1 MKNYNTIDL
10 GRRVMILVGILSW
23 MGGLL
28 VGCGGNSSTGS
39 GYIPLEG
46 SRSPSAEITLPVNTF
61 FNEGE
66 NIVFSGLGSDSEGA
80 QLTDDALV
88 WTSSID
94 GIIGIGSN
102 LITSALSS
110 GEHDISLSV
119 TDSIGTTFTTGPVNI
134 SVESTRFIKMG
145 SQTAGVVDAN
155 YAFDGE
161 HDTAA
166 IITTDIT
173 ASINFKAYISGE
185 NTFLFKIKLGTSSLG
200 SILSVE
206 GLVTDGN
213 WQSVNDI
220 DLLDDKT
227 VTVKVVDAQ
236 TYKDAKGYINLRVTL
251 VNGQSSDSVPV
262 YEFWRSDSFYAG
274 SETIGV
280 DYVDQAFDGNPS
292 TAAAIT
298 DPPFSLNDGP
308 FLHFKTY
315 LGWRDSINITLNVL
329 LNNLGSQ
336 HYIRFY
342 VEDIKTGNFI
352 FIEDVILNTSEAR
365 AISIQDAQNYL
376 DAEGF
381 INLRA
386 YWIGIKT
393 PGASVEVYEIWRTDP
408 FFVGPKTSFDGPVV
422 GPERA
427 VDADSDTFA
436 EIHYYWG
443 ELDHEDFLHV
453 QTYVGDVSPITFSVE
468 AGLSALPNA
477 DLVIEGEYEPDK
489 WSIIDR
495 TSLGDVQ
502 AVTIIELQNAREF
515 VDADGHLNL
524 RFRWESDPLNHDAYI
539 YEIQRKQD

>member
-28 VGCGGNSSTGS
+28 VGCGGGGSSS
-39 GYIPLEG
+39 YIPQEANQI
-46 SRSPSAEITLPVNTF
+46 PSAEITLPTNTF

-66 NIVFSGLGSDSEGA
+66 NIAFSGFGSDSEGA

-94 GIIGIGSN
+94 GIIGIGST

-145 SQTAGVVDAN
+145 SQTAGVVDAY
-155 YAFDGE
+155 YAFDGD

-166 IITTDIT
+166 MITTDET
-173 ASINFKAYISGE
+173 ASFHFKAYIGGE
-185 NTFLFKIKLGTSSLG
+185 DTFLFKIKLGASALG

-206 GLVTDGN
+206 GLVTNGN
-213 WQSVNDI
+213 WQSVNDV
-220 DLLDDKT
+220 DLFDDKT
-227 VTVKVVDAQ
+227 VAIRVVDAQ
-236 TYKDAKGYINLRVTL
+236 TYKDAEGYINLRTTL
-251 VNGQSSDSVPV
+251 VNGQSLDSVPV
-262 YEFWRSDSFYAG
+262 YEFWRDDPIYDRAWA
-274 SETIGV
+274 TGV
-280 DYVDQAFDGNPS
+280 VNPDLACDGDRT
-292 TAAAIT
+292 TAAVIKK
-298 DPPFSLNDGP
+298 SESMEN
-308 FLHFKTY
+308 FLLFKAY
-315 LGWRDSINITLNVL
+315 VGWRHPDIFKFNVL
-329 LNNLGSQ
+329 LNYIGPINFLVIEAEDMSSGIWTPVSDLVLDTTEIRSVSVQ
-336 HYIRFY
+336 NVQSYLDEDGYIRFR
-342 VEDIKTGNFI
+342 V
-352 FIEDVILNTSEAR
+352 
-365 AISIQDAQNYL
+365 
-376 DAEGF
+376 
-381 INLRA
+381 
-386 YWIGIKT
+386 YWIGIKPLVT
-393 PGASVEVYEIWRTDP
+393 VVELYEIWRTDP
-408 FFVGPKTSFDGPVV
+408 FFEGPKTSFVV
-422 GPERA
+422 GPENS
-427 VDADSDTFA
+427 VDDDSDTFA

-453 QTYVGDVSPITFSVE
+453 QTYVGDASPITFSVE
-468 AGLSALPNA
+468 ARLSALPNA
-477 DLVIEGEYEPDK
+477 DLVVEGEYEPDK
-489 WSIIDR
+489 WSMIDR

-524 RFRWESDPLNHDAYI
+524 RFRWESEPLNHDAYI